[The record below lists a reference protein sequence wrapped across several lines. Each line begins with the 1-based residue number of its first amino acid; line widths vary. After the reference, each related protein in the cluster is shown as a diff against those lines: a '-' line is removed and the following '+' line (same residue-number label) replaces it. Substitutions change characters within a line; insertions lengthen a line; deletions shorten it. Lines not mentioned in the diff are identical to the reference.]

1 MGINGYFGFHAA
13 PNQYLVVSLKLMM
26 LQARIGMCTFWTD
39 EGNRGPVLT
48 PIFGDATATVHTFI
62 KFYNTNP
69 FLGTYLQQ
77 VLLPN
82 SFIIL
87 EN

>member
-13 PNQYLVVSLKLMM
+13 LDQYLVVSLKLMM

-48 PIFGDATATVHTFI
+48 PIFRDATANVHAI
-62 KFYNTNP
+62 M
-69 FLGTYLQQ
+69 
-77 VLLPN
+77 
-82 SFIIL
+82 S
-87 EN
+87 